1 MQNTMVGGGGWS
13 AGGKKLKKLGGREKM
28 KKGKEK
34 IRKITLK
41 NGKKGHKIASFCI
54 INSKI

>member
-1 MQNTMVGGGGWS
+1 M
-13 AGGKKLKKLGGREKM
+13 KM
-28 KKGKEK
+28 GKEK

-54 INSKI
+54 INSKIQIKSKQIPLCGKTLNARTKML